1 MSKNNTIFIGENKK
15 FRDRNRRSGG
25 YLLKKRAA
33 QITVSIVRGL
43 LIFGL
48 CFMII
53 QPLITR
59 FAMGL
64 MKESDLYDSTIIL
77 LPRNVTLDNYWIVA
91 ELTKL
96 KNVTHVANTGWRV
109 WDSSLF
115 NTLWVSFV
123 VSACQIISC
132 TLVAYGFARYEFKGK
147 KFWFACVIALI
158 IIPPQTIQSALYTSF
173 ARFDLLKI
181 FTLFGVDAEGMTFGQ
196 RLLSVVDGTGTG
208 IIKLFTGSTL
218 NLRSSI
224 LAYVLLCIT
233 CMGLK
238 DGLYIYMMRQ
248 YFQGIPAS
256 LEEAAYVD
264 GCGTLHTFVKIM
276 LPDAL
281 PTIASCF
288 LFSFVWQWTDIF
300 YTRIFLPY
308 TSLPLFSEQMSS
320 MVSRMGRYF
329 SADSANA
336 VVVSNGRQQQ
346 LLAIAVLICSVPL
359 IILYLFTQRTFVE
372 SLASSG
378 SKE

>member
-1 MSKNNTIFIGENKK
+1 MSKNNTVFIGKNKK

-25 YLLKKRAA
+25 YLLKKRSA
-33 QITVSIVRGL
+33 QIAISIIRGL
-43 LIFGL
+43 LLFGL

-53 QPLITR
+53 QPLLTR
-59 FAMGL
+59 FSMGL
-64 MKESDLYDSTIIL
+64 MEEKDLYDSTIIL
-77 LPRNVTLDNYWIVA
+77 LPRNVTLDNYRIVA
-91 ELTKL
+91 ELTDL
-96 KNVTHVANTGWRV
+96 KTIGGNWTFRALT
-109 WDSSLF
+109 
-115 NTLWVSFV
+115 NTLWVSIV

-147 KFWFACVIALI
+147 KFWFACVVALI
-158 IIPPQTIQSALYTSF
+158 IIPPQTIQSSLYTNF
-173 ARFDLLKI
+173 ARFDLLRI
-181 FTLFGVDAEGMTFGQ
+181 FTLFGVNAEGLTFGQ
-196 RLLSVVDGTGTG
+196 RLLSVFDGTGTG
-208 IIKLFTGSTL
+208 IITLLTGKPL

-224 LAYVLLCIT
+224 AAYVIMSLT

-248 YFQGIPAS
+248 YFQGIPNS

-300 YTRIFLPY
+300 YTR
-308 TSLPLFSEQMSS
+308 LFMPSTTISMYSTQMSS

-329 SADSANA
+329 SADASNA
-336 VVVSNGRQQQ
+336 VVVPNGRQQQ
-346 LLAIAVLICSVPL
+346 LISIAVLICAIPL

>member
-1 MSKNNTIFIGENKK
+1 MSKHNTVFIGENKK

-25 YLLKKRAA
+25 YLLKRRAGQVA
-33 QITVSIVRGL
+33 VSIIRGL

-59 FAMGL
+59 LAMGI
-64 MKESDLYDSTIIL
+64 MEEKDLYDSTIIL
-77 LPRNVTLDNYWIVA
+77 LPRNVTLDNYRIVA
-91 ELTKL
+91 ELTDL
-96 KNVTHVANTGWRV
+96 KVIGGNWTMR
-109 WDSSLF
+109 SLL
-115 NTLWVSFV
+115 NTLWVSLV
-123 VSACQIISC
+123 VSVLQIVSC

-147 KFWFACVIALI
+147 KFWFGCVIALI
-158 IIPPQTIQSALYTSF
+158 IIPPQTIQSALYTNF
-173 ARFDLLKI
+173 AQFDLLKI
-181 FTLFGVDAEGMTFGQ
+181 FTLFGVNAEGLTFGQ

-208 IIKLFTGSTL
+208 IIALLTGSPL

-224 LAYVLLCIT
+224 LAYVIMCMT

-248 YFQGIPAS
+248 YFQGIPTS

-276 LPDAL
+276 LPDAM

-300 YTRIFLPY
+300 YTRLFLPSNTISMY
-308 TSLPLFSEQMSS
+308 SSQLSS
-320 MVSRMGRYF
+320 MVSRMSRYF
-329 SADSANA
+329 AAGTDVA

-346 LLAIAVLICSVPL
+346 LLAIAVLICAIPL

-372 SLASSG
+372 SLVSSG